1 MVRYKNLSVSFLN
14 SCKKYEFNNENLKN
28 KLYKEHIKKKQVK
41 MKKIVEKK
49 CNEEKKN
56 IFIPEEEDSLFWCY
70 IIYKYGYSEYELK
83 REKKYES
90 ITNLKINL
98 VYTVRENKDLLKK
111 LKLKKSKLEEN
122 LSSDKKISLDTFLF
136 LIAVHKINV
145 IYMDEHTYY
154 EEYYSDDKKKCVIK
168 YDKTHDKY
176 GLLDV
181 TDEKLENIKKGKLRI
196 LNLSKP
202 LKALSGY
209 KVPELKEMCKILD
222 IDIMKTSTK
231 CKTKKE
237 LYQLIQEK
245 IN

>member
-1 MVRYKNLSVSFLN
+1 MVRHKNLSVSFLN

-28 KLYKEHIKKKQVK
+28 KLYKEQIKKTIVK
-41 MKKIVEKK
+41 KKKFVEEK
-49 CNEEKKN
+49 CNEEKKD
-56 IFIPEEEDSLFWCY
+56 IFIPEEDDSLFWCY

-98 VYTVRENKDLLKK
+98 VYKLRENKALLKK
-111 LKLKKSKLEEN
+111 LKLKKAKLEEN
-122 LSSDKKISLDTFLF
+122 LTSDKKISLDTFLF
-136 LIAVHKINV
+136 LIAVHEMNV
-145 IYMDEHTYY
+145 IYMNDHTYY
-154 EEYYSDDKKKCVIK
+154 EEYYSDDKKRCVVK
-168 YDKTHDKY
+168 YEKEQDKY

-181 TDEKLENIKKGKLRI
+181 TDEKIEELKKSKLRI

-209 KVPELKEMCKILD
+209 KVLELKEMCKILD